1 MATHKPRAHFGHVM
15 VGHGHNGHG
24 HGNGHQGGLLVHSDM
39 DIVEQTQLFTN
50 MDPFHQQFIP
60 APHSNAG
67 ELFFGY
73 EIPYTK
79 TR

>member
-1 MATHKPRAHFGHVM
+1 M
-15 VGHGHNGHG
+15 VGHGNNGHG
-24 HGNGHQGGLLVHSDM
+24 HGHQGGLLVHSDM

-67 ELFFGY
+67 ELFFLVMQCP
-73 EIPYTK
+73 IQK
-79 TR
+79 RDK